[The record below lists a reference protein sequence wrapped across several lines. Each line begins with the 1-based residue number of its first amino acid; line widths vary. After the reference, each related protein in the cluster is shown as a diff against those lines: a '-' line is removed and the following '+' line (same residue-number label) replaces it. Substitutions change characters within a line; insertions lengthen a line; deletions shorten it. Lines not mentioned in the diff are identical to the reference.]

1 MRNKIAIKDAIIMI
15 GHADPDTKIA
25 GWLAIGEKVAEAQQR
40 FEIIQGNAKGDKAK
54 LYRNWLKKEGIAD
67 AMSESSARRAAA
79 LFDRRKD
86 LDVRRRTS
94 KIPTTWTNPAELLK
108 ALRWIDQGLDPKT
121 EDSKRRS
128 KAPHNLD
135 TTKNGDVKEWS
146 DGKSASF
153 FWDGAG
159 FRNMMTRLPRF
170 TKKEQLDAVRAF
182 FGLET
187 SGILK
192 VERND
197 DGSIHVY
204 ERHNPKAPV
213 ARARFDMTITFHEGA
228 E

>member
-1 MRNKIAIKDAIIMI
+1 MANKITIRDAIVMI

-25 GWLAIGEKVAEAQQR
+25 GWLAIGEKVTEARER
-40 FEIIQGNAKGDKAK
+40 FEIISGNAKNGKAQG
-54 LYRNWLKKEGIAD
+54 YRNWLKKEGIAD
-67 AMSESSARRAAA
+67 AMSESSAARAAQ

-86 LDVRRRTS
+86 LASRRREA
-94 KIPTTWTNPAELLK
+94 KIPKTWTNPAELLK